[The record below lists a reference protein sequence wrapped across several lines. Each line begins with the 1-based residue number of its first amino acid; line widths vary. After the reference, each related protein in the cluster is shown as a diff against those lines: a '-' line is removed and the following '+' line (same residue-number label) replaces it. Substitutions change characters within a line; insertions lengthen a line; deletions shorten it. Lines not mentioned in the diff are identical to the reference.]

1 MLPAARRQMRWL
13 KFVIAVLLLPAS
25 AAITVTAAKIGHALM
40 AGSLASPAWAF
51 AGGYLLWLMIFALLP
66 KPTRTYVLGH
76 ELTHALWA
84 LLMGARVSG
93 LSVRKTGGQVRTS
106 KTNWVIALAPYFFPF
121 YAVLFIA
128 GFFLAHAIWNL
139 TNFTWVLYLL
149 VGLGW
154 SFHVTFTLMI
164 LLTVNQ
170 PDVKSQGM
178 LFSVVV
184 IYFMNLLTMIVTA
197 AALSHAVTFA
207 MLAKSF
213 GREFAAAYGW
223 TLDKLV
229 GLWNYVA
236 HLR

>member
-1 MLPAARRQMRWL
+1 MRWL

-51 AGGYLLWLMIFALLP
+51 AGGYLLWLMIFTLLP

-106 KTNWVIALAPYFFPF
+106 KTNWAITLAPYFFPF

-139 TNFTWVLYLL
+139 TSYLSVLYLL

-170 PDVKSQGM
+170 PDVKSQGV
-178 LFSVVV
+178 LFSAVV
-184 IYFMNLLTMIVTA
+184 IYVMNVLTMIMTA

-213 GREFAAAYGW
+213 SREFVAAYGW
-223 TLDKLV
+223 MLDKLA